1 VFQKLRISL
10 AEAEANVA
18 SLRSRLGESEA
29 RLAQLKAIAGKAPQ
43 IEAEMAQ
50 LNRDYDVLRKNYEQ
64 LVSRRESASM
74 SGDVD
79 GLARMAEFRIIEPP
93 RISPKPVFPN
103 RLALVP
109 LVLAL
114 AVAIGMAASLAISQ
128 ILPTFFNARQVRSV
142 TKRPVLGA
150 VSLQFTQPV
159 VHRRK
164 QVNAAFA
171 GGVAMLI
178 ALYGSW
184 ITWVALAAR
193 G

>member
-1 VFQKLRISL
+1 MLKRPTPPP
-10 AEAEANVA
+10 VA
-18 SLRSRLGESEA
+18 AVLP
-29 RLAQLKAIAGKAPQ
+29 LKAELVTVIAVVA
-43 IEAEMAQ
+43 MAATFGAATRAAFTAIVFVFE
-50 LNRDYDVLRKNYEQ
+50 LTRDYDVLRKNYEQ
-64 LVSRRESASM
+64 LVTRRESASM

-79 GLARMAEFRIIEPP
+79 NLSRMAEFRIIEPP

-109 LVLAL
+109 LVLVL
-114 AVAIGMAASLAISQ
+114 AIAAGMATALAISQ
-128 ILPTFFNARQVRSV
+128 ILPTFFNARQVRSA

-164 QVNAAFA
+164 QANVAFA
-171 GGVAMLI
+171 GGVGVLI